1 MLTVRVERPADVAPA
16 LRELGLAPPRATLV
30 VVGGAGRVAADDL
43 ERIRPVLEELVALAQ
58 RSGAA
63 IVDGGTDAGVMRL
76 LGRARAAAAEA
87 SALPLIGVVVEALAA
102 PPGSEPAGEK
112 AELEPNHSHAVFVPG
127 DSWGDEVPW
136 LALVADALADGAPSV
151 TVLVNGGEIA
161 FDDAE
166 ASVDSGRTVLVLEG
180 SGRAADVIAAAL
192 RGDSDEERAL
202 ALGESG
208 LVHAVDVRQDAG
220 RVLVQEVERALTQRR

>member
-1 MLTVRVERPADVAPA
+1 MLTVRVERPTEIGPA
-16 LRELGLAPPRATLV
+16 LRKLGLTPPQPTLV
-30 VVGGAGRVAADDL
+30 VVGGAGRVAEEDL
-43 ERIRPVLEELVALAQ
+43 ERIRPVLEELMALAE

-76 LGRARAAAAEA
+76 LGRARAAAG
-87 SALPLIGVVVEALAA
+87 SPPPLIGVVVEALAA
-102 PPGSEPAGEK
+102 APGSDPGGER

-127 DSWGDEVPW
+127 ESWGDEVPW

-161 FDDAE
+161 FDDAA
-166 ASVDSGRTVLVLEG
+166 ASVDAGRQVLVLEG

-192 RGDSDEERAL
+192 RGDSDEQRAL

-220 RVLVQEVERALTQRR
+220 RGLVREVERALTQRR